1 MTYHSKQIEEALAK
15 EEYLKVIKTLKQE
28 GLGSWTGEWD
38 DQVKPNKFGRDIIS
52 KGDKQK
58 FLKYY
63 QEEQKLLKDS
73 LNLTVDND
81 DEDYDF

>member
-1 MTYHSKQIEEALAK
+1 MTCHSNNPEETLAK

-38 DQVKPNKFGRDIIS
+38 DQIKSNKFGRDTII
-52 KGDKQK
+52 KGDKHK

-81 DEDYDF
+81 DEDYDM